1 MRLRNALRI
10 AIANYALIIKNLI
23 YKLVIFAI
31 FSLSLGLILKLAL
44 RPFID
49 MLRPVLLSLQEVIK
63 AIVNG
68 ENHME
73 TIANLKYNF
82 NGFKEYLSN
91 NVGSLV
97 WLVVIIILF
106 GIIYRF
112 LIGISD
118 CTLMILVNGHMTDMS
133 HRGYMV
139 VMIENLKKILVYQL
153 IDAVSSVL
161 WSTFVCFV
169 VWGVFRLT
177 IWVMPIAALFA
188 CALTITL
195 AMSFYCTVFSQV
207 MANVLLGEH
216 KSVKKAFLEGIVPKK
231 AYFVK
236 MFSAYFAVTVALI
249 YLHVSVSIFT
259 FGVGEI
265 IVIPFASLLLV
276 TMKTVDYFTI
286 NKKKY
291 FVDYDTIFV
300 PKELR
305 ENDENLLSDVE
316 I

>member
-1 MRLRNALRI
+1 MRLRNALKI
-10 AIANYALIIKNLI
+10 AIANYALVIKNLI
-23 YKLVIFAI
+23 YKLIIFAI

-44 RPFID
+44 KPFVN
-49 MLRPVLLSLQEVIK
+49 MLRPVLQSLWALVLAIINGDNHEV
-63 AIVNG
+63 AI
-68 ENHME
+68 
-73 TIANLKYNF
+73 TLLKTDF
-82 NGFKEYLSN
+82 NVFREYLSS

-97 WLVVIIILF
+97 WMVVLIILF

-112 LIGISD
+112 LTGVSD

-139 VMIENLKKILVYQL
+139 VMIENLKKIIVYQL

-161 WSTFVCFV
+161 WSSLVCLV

-177 IWVMPIAALFA
+177 ILVMPVAALFA
-188 CALTITL
+188 CALTISV

-231 AYFVK
+231 SYFVK
-236 MFSAYFAVTVALI
+236 MFSAYFAVTVGLI
-249 YLHVSVSIFT
+249 YLHVTVSIFT
-259 FGVGEI
+259 FGVGELI
-265 IVIPFASLLLV
+265 IIPFASLLLV

-305 ENDENLLSDVE
+305 ENDEGLLSDVD

>member
-1 MRLRNALRI
+1 MRLRNALKI
-10 AIANYALIIKNLI
+10 AIANYALVIKNLI
-23 YKLVIFAI
+23 SKVVIFAI
-31 FSLSLGLILKLAL
+31 FSLLLGLVLKLAL
-44 RPFID
+44 KPFIEQ
-49 MLRPVLLSLQEVIK
+49 LRPVLKSVWGVLA

-68 ENHME
+68 ENHE
-73 TIANLKYNF
+73 VATDLLKTDFLAFRQYI
-82 NGFKEYLSN
+82 SN
-91 NVGSLV
+91 NVGGLV
-97 WLVVIIILF
+97 WTGVVIVLF
-106 GIIYRF
+106 GIAYRF

-133 HRGYMV
+133 HRGYVV

-153 IDAVSSVL
+153 IDAISSVL
-161 WSTFVCFV
+161 WSAFVCVV

-177 IWVMPIAALFA
+177 AAVMPLASLFA
-188 CALTITL
+188 CGFTVAF

-216 KSVKKAFLEGIVPKK
+216 KSLKKAFVEGIVPKK
-231 AYFVK
+231 AYFIK
-236 MFSAYFAVTVALI
+236 MISAYFAVTVGLI
-249 YLHVSVSIFT
+249 YLHVSVTIFT

-265 IVIPFASLLLV
+265 IIIPFASLLLV

-305 ENDENLLSDVE
+305 ENDENLLSDVD

>member
-49 MLRPVLLSLQEVIK
+49 MLRPVFISLQEVIK

-73 TIANLKYNF
+73 TISNLKFHF

-112 LIGISD
+112 L
-118 CTLMILVNGHMTDMS
+118 MS
-133 HRGYMV
+133 
-139 VMIENLKKILVYQL
+139 
-153 IDAVSSVL
+153 
-161 WSTFVCFV
+161 
-169 VWGVFRLT
+169 
-177 IWVMPIAALFA
+177 
-188 CALTITL
+188 ALTQ
-195 AMSFYCTVFSQV
+195 FSKRP
-207 MANVLLGEH
+207 E
-216 KSVKKAFLEGIVPKK
+216 F
-231 AYFVK
+231 
-236 MFSAYFAVTVALI
+236 I
-249 YLHVSVSIFT
+249 YKPLMV
-259 FGVGEI
+259 
-265 IVIPFASLLLV
+265 
-276 TMKTVDYFTI
+276 
-286 NKKKY
+286 
-291 FVDYDTIFV
+291 
-300 PKELR
+300 
-305 ENDENLLSDVE
+305 
-316 I
+316 

>member
-1 MRLRNALRI
+1 MRLRNALKI
-10 AIANYALIIKNLI
+10 AIANYALVLKNLI
-23 YKLVIFAI
+23 YKIIVIAI
-31 FSLSLGLILKLAL
+31 CSLSLGLILKLAL
-44 RPFID
+44 RPFIEE
-49 MLRPVLLSLQEVIK
+49 LRPVLKSLWGVVV

-68 ENHME
+68 ENHE
-73 TIANLKYNF
+73 ASITL
-82 NGFKEYLSN
+82 FKDAFLVFRAYLSD
-91 NVGSLV
+91 NVGGLV
-97 WLVVIIILF
+97 WMAIIILLF
-106 GIIYRF
+106 GIAYRF

-133 HRGYMV
+133 HRGYVV
-139 VMIENLKKILVYQL
+139 VMIENLKKILIYQL

-161 WSTFVCFV
+161 WSTLVCV
-169 VWGVFRLT
+169 VAWSIFRLT
-177 IWVMPIAALFA
+177 VLIMPMASLFA
-188 CALTITL
+188 IGFTISF

-216 KSVKKAFLEGIVPKK
+216 KSVKRAFLEGIVPKK
-231 AYFVK
+231 KYFLK
-236 MFSAYFAVTVALI
+236 MLSAYFAVTVVLI
-249 YLHVSVSIFT
+249 YLHVSVTLFT

-265 IVIPFASLLLV
+265 ILVPFASLLLA
-276 TMKTVDYFTI
+276 TMKTVDFFTI

>member
-1 MRLRNALRI
+1 MRLRNALKI
-10 AIANYALIIKNLI
+10 AIANYALVLKNLI
-23 YKLVIFAI
+23 YKAIVIAI

-44 RPFID
+44 KPFIEQ
-49 MLRPVLLSLQEVIK
+49 LRPVLKALWGVIV

-68 ENHME
+68 ENHEVAITLLE
-73 TIANLKYNF
+73 TDFIAF
-82 NGFKEYLSN
+82 RQYLSN
-91 NVGSLV
+91 NVGGLV
-97 WLVVIIILF
+97 WMAIIIILF
-106 GIIYRF
+106 GIVYRF
-112 LIGISD
+112 LIGVSD

-133 HRGYMV
+133 HRGYVV

-153 IDAVSSVL
+153 IDAVSSVV
-161 WSTFVCFV
+161 WSAFVCIV
-169 VWGVFRLT
+169 VWGVFKVTTL
-177 IWVMPIAALFA
+177 VMPLAALFA
-188 CALTITL
+188 CGLTISL

-231 AYFVK
+231 PYFFK
-236 MFSAYFAVTVALI
+236 MLSAYFAVTVGLI
-249 YLHVSVSIFT
+249 YLHVTVTLFT

-265 IVIPFASLLLV
+265 ILIPFASLLLV

-305 ENDENLLSDVE
+305 ENDESLLSDVD